1 MSTTDRDRERQRCDT
16 VVAIRIP
23 AAVREALDRAA
34 ARDLCSVSDVI
45 RGAMLDRLRAAG
57 LLDEA
62 KPQL

>member
-1 MSTTDRDRERQRCDT
+1 MQNTDQDRRRCDT

-23 AAVREALDRAA
+23 ADVRAALERAA

-62 KPQL
+62 VP